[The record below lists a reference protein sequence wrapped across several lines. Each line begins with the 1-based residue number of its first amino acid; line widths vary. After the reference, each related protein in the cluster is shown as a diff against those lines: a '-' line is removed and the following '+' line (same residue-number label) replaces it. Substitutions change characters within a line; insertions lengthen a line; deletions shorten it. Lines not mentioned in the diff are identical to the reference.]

1 VKDLE
6 LTNVSF
12 QPYQPLDRLA
22 LSLTVPDVHLVS
34 LKPELEGLIVPSKFY
49 SVLAAGRPVL
59 FVGDPKSEMAMQIDK
74 NGCGRAFSVGT
85 HTDLAAAIRELAR
98 QPPKIA
104 DMATRSRALWTE
116 RFQRKQALAA
126 WQTVLTK
133 SSAGNDEPGRSMVGE
148 SG

>member
-1 VKDLE
+1 
-6 LTNVSF
+6 
-12 QPYQPLDRLA
+12 
-22 LSLTVPDVHLVS
+22 VHLVS
-34 LKPELEGLIVPSKFY
+34 LKSELEGLIVPSKFY

-98 QPPKIA
+98 QPQKIA
-104 DMATRSRALWTE
+104 DMATRSRTLWTE

-126 WQTVLTK
+126 WQAVLTK